1 MRHEIFEPADVH
13 KHFGT
18 TLWSVEID
26 SCQNEPT
33 ASREKLRE
41 TLDRTGPF
49 EPKSATLYLNVSVIP
64 TRRGLSTKGGQIR
77 EQFGLRW
84 GSPRSGVSPSC
95 NVNDQNVRR
104 ESTGKR
110 SRTCPPS
117 ELKSELKANSGKS
130 IRNFLNI
137 AITGL

>member
-49 EPKSATLYLNVSVIP
+49 EPKSATLYLNVLLYP
-64 TRRGLSTKGGQIR
+64 LAGA
-77 EQFGLRW
+77 
-84 GSPRSGVSPSC
+84 
-95 NVNDQNVRR
+95 
-104 ESTGKR
+104 
-110 SRTCPPS
+110 CPPRAGRS
-117 ELKSELKANSGKS
+117 ASSLGLDGVVLGREYPLPAMLMIGTFEENLLVSAVERVLRQSSKSELKANSGKS